1 MKVQNQIQQLRRA
14 YTRLLDAVKL
24 GPDAPLAIDGTIQR
38 FEFCFEL
45 AWKTLKTVLESEG
58 ITCTSP
64 KSCLKEA
71 FHEGIITDEQGWLA
85 LLEARNMTSH
95 VYDEAMATKIY
106 TLIQQ
111 QHPILGYLVIGLE
124 SRKNS

>member
-1 MKVQNQIQQLRRA
+1 MKTQNQIQQLRKT
-14 YTRLLDAVKL
+14 YTRLCDAIKL

-45 AWKTLKTVLESEG
+45 AWKTLKSVLESEG
-58 ITCTSP
+58 TVCTSP

-71 FHEGIITDEQGWLA
+71 FHEGLITDEQGWLA
-85 LLEARNMTSH
+85 LLEARNLTSH

-106 TLIQQ
+106 TLITQ
-111 QHPILGYLVIGLE
+111 QHSLLGDLVIALE
-124 SRKNS
+124 SR

>member
-1 MKVQNQIQQLRRA
+1 MKVQNQIQQLRKA

-24 GPDAPLAIDGTIQR
+24 GPDAPLAVDGTIQR

-58 ITCTSP
+58 LTCTSP

-71 FHEGIITDEQGWLA
+71 FHEGLITDEQGWLS

-111 QHPILGYLVIGLE
+111 QHLLLGNLVIALE
-124 SRKNS
+124 TR